1 MTRGREGSKKGDVI
15 CGRPLNVIAYGS
27 KWSRTVWWLA
37 ISHYH
42 QHDCIWSVKRGTY
55 YKYTIDR
62 KWSSISILYYN
73 TFFSA
78 LNQCVLKSANS
89 EMLYKILSINPSFLI
104 HFCTIFG
111 IFGAMWAQRDIY
123 HSGVYG
129 TFLCVQK
136 GSYVD
141 EDREMLRG
149 HLTLRNSYLLK
160 PAILYCTFYG
170 VFNSEQSYFYML
182 VFVSTNVL
190 QRSRK
195 VNLVLALWRSGS

>member
-1 MTRGREGSKKGDVI
+1 MIKNCLMISYLSLSST
-15 CGRPLNVIAYGS
+15 
-27 KWSRTVWWLA
+27 WLHMV
-37 ISHYH
+37 SE
-42 QHDCIWSVKRGTY
+42 KRY
-55 YKYTIDR
+55 ILYKYTIDR

-160 PAILYCTFYG
+160 PAISYCTFYG
-170 VFNSEQSYFYML
+170 VFNWNPSKGFFCQ
-182 VFVSTNVL
+182 
-190 QRSRK
+190 
-195 VNLVLALWRSGS
+195 

>member
-1 MTRGREGSKKGDVI
+1 MGDVI

-37 ISHYH
+37 ILLTTIINM
-42 QHDCIWSVKRGTY
+42 DRIWSVKRGTY
-55 YKYTIDR
+55 YTIDR

-129 TFLCVQK
+129 TFFVCPKRKLCRR
-136 GSYVD
+136 GS
-141 EDREMLRG
+141 
-149 HLTLRNSYLLK
+149 RNAERPFNLEEFSHIWNLL
-160 PAILYCTFYG
+160 
-170 VFNSEQSYFYML
+170 Q
-182 VFVSTNVL
+182 
-190 QRSRK
+190 
-195 VNLVLALWRSGS
+195 

>member
-1 MTRGREGSKKGDVI
+1 MGDVI

-136 GSYVD
+136 GSLC
-141 EDREMLRG
+141 RRG
-149 HLTLRNSYLLK
+149 SRNAERPFNLEKFISIEACYI
-160 PAILYCTFYG
+160 ILYI
-170 VFNSEQSYFYML
+170 
-182 VFVSTNVL
+182 
-190 QRSRK
+190 
-195 VNLVLALWRSGS
+195 LWSI